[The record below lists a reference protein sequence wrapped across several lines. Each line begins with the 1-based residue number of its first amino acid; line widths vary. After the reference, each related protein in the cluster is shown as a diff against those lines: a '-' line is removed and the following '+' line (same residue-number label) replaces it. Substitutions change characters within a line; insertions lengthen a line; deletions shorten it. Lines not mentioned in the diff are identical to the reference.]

1 MTYFKKENIGKTTA
15 IISLIIGTI
24 LIALFYFTYSPEILF
39 AGYIYVILIIIFNI
53 AVFIAGLVEAFNNK
67 ILRKKLLKN
76 NGLILLNI
84 PIALAYFWLAI
95 FLLNT
100 IKLTL
105 INPTNTEL
113 TNLKLTG
120 CETEIIDNMKPGE
133 RRTIWISINN
143 DCNINL
149 EFENSEQVKNEI
161 VLGYATSMGGQQIE
175 HKIGEGNQEI

>member
-15 IISLIIGTI
+15 IISLFIGTI
-24 LIALFYFTYSPEILF
+24 LIALYYFTYSPEILL
-39 AGYIYVILIIIFNI
+39 AGYIYVILIVIINI

-76 NGLILLNI
+76 NALMLLNI
-84 PIALAYFWLAI
+84 PIAIAYFWLAI

-105 INPTNTEL
+105 INPTKTEL
-113 TNLKLTG
+113 TNLKITG
-120 CETEIIDNMKPGE
+120 CEEKVIEKMNPGE
-133 RRTIWISINN
+133 RKTIWISINN

-149 EFENSEQVKNEI
+149 KFENKEQTKNEI
-161 VLGYATSMGGQQIE
+161 IIGYATSMGGQKVE

>member
-24 LIALFYFTYSPEILF
+24 LIALFYFTYSPEILL
-39 AGYIYVILIIIFNI
+39 AGYIYVILIVIVNI
-53 AVFIAGLVEAFNNK
+53 AVFIAGTVEAFTNK
-67 ILRKKLLKN
+67 ILRKKLLRN
-76 NGLILLNI
+76 NALMLLNI
-84 PIALAYFWLAI
+84 PIAIVYFWLAI

-113 TNLKLTG
+113 KNLKLTG
-120 CETEIIDNMKPGE
+120 CEEKIIDKMKPGE
-133 RRTIWISINN
+133 SKTIWISINN

-149 EFENSEQVKNEI
+149 EFENRKQIKTELI
-161 VLGYATSMGGQQIE
+161 LGYATSMGGEKIE